1 MSEFFCK
8 KISIFGK
15 NDTFIQIK
23 SLRAV
28 LEIFYEGL
36 TRNPE
41 IENTP
46 SGFYPKSEDWGEF
59 GIPNLAQMFL
69 IKCY

>member
-8 KISIFGK
+8 KSAFLAKMIPSFK
-15 NDTFIQIK
+15 LK
-23 SLRAV
+23 VRAV